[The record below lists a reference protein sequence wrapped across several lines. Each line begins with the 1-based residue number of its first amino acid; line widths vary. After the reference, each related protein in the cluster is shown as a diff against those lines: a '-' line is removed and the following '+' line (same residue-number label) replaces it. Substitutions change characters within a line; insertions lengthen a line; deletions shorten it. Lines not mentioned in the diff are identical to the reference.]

1 MRITR
6 PLKTEYVAGFE
17 EFVSLVPETDALPV
31 LGAQSALLRTTLSG
45 VSEERSL
52 FRYDPAKWSIRQVI
66 GHTIDAE
73 RVCGY
78 RLLCIARG
86 ESASLPG
93 FEESEY
99 AANAGHEHC
108 HLASL
113 LSEFESLRQSHVLM
127 LRHLPGDALMRIGT
141 ANDNPITV
149 RALAFVLAGHIRHH
163 IAVLTSR
170 YGVGSGA

>member
-1 MRITR
+1 MRIAR
-6 PLKTEYVAGFE
+6 PLRTEYVKDFE
-17 EFVSLVPETDALPV
+17 EYVSRVPETDALPV
-31 LGAQSALLRTTLSG
+31 LEAQPALLRATLSG

-73 RVCGY
+73 RVSGY

-86 ESASLPG
+86 DSSSLPG
-93 FEESEY
+93 FEEAEY
-99 AANAGHEHC
+99 AANAGHDHC

-113 LSEFESLRQSHVLM
+113 LLEFESLRQSHVLM
-127 LRHLPGDALMRIGT
+127 LRHLPEDALMRIGT
-141 ANDNPITV
+141 ANGNPITV
-149 RALAFVLAGHIRHH
+149 RALAFGMAGHIRHH

>member
-6 PLKTEYVAGFE
+6 PPTTEYVADFE
-17 EFVSLVPETDALPV
+17 ECVSRVPETDVVPV
-31 LGAQSALLRTTLSG
+31 LEAQSAVLRATLSG

-52 FRYDPAKWSIRQVI
+52 FRYESDKWSIRQVI

-73 RVCGY
+73 RICGY

-93 FEESEY
+93 FEEAEY
-99 AANAGHEHC
+99 AANAGHDHC
-108 HLASL
+108 ELASL
-113 LSEFESLRQSHVLM
+113 LLEFESLRRSHVLM
-127 LRHLPGDALMRIGT
+127 LRHLPGDSLARIGT
-141 ANDNPITV
+141 ANGNPISA
-149 RALAFVLAGHIRHH
+149 RALAFIMAGHIRHH

-170 YGVGSGA
+170 YGVGTGA